1 MCIFC
6 NTLTRDS
13 RIESF
18 ITSNPEVVAKW
29 KSDSIKSGEP
39 IGDDDNKIY
48 FLVHLAQVAAKEMRQ
63 IIAHDNKVSQ
73 NKSHKVPLANY
84 DPSED
89 WKASSPIVKIFINE
103 LMPEAQSDLFRVTFK
118 NIIFLGNQKR
128 NYPFKPQSC
137 YFTSCII
144 KYLHDKQ
151 KILDFLSSIGI
162 GVGDDAI
169 NNLEKSQIDEFNIAF
184 WDIPSSST
192 VMAVMDNNQTD
203 FGTKIYVP
211 ISIPRGRKST

>member
-1 MCIFC
+1 
-6 NTLTRDS
+6 
-13 RIESF
+13 
-18 ITSNPEVVAKW
+18 
-29 KSDSIKSGEP
+29 
-39 IGDDDNKIY
+39 
-48 FLVHLAQVAAKEMRQ
+48 
-63 IIAHDNKVSQ
+63 
-73 NKSHKVPLANY
+73 
-84 DPSED
+84 
-89 WKASSPIVKIFINE
+89 
-103 LMPEAQSDLFRVTFK
+103 MPEAQSDLFRVTFK

-203 FGTKIYVP
+203 FGK
-211 ISIPRGRKST
+211 KSYNPLKDNHHVDCLNVLQVIKPVGNFNLRSNSKSVEDLEPSFKDSNICEKAEGEYFSECFF